1 MPKQQAKQEAL
12 PFTVHKLETVAKDD
26 HTLFDTQN
34 LSLADPLLRPT
45 RLSLFLADDLGEELP
60 STHYHW
66 ERKNSYELCLF
77 VRMGYYEGELFSL
90 LDFLV
95 PAVGWL

>member
-34 LSLADPLLRPT
+34 SSLADPLLRPT
-45 RLSLFLADDLGEELP
+45 RLSLFLADDLGGG
-60 STHYHW
+60 TAVH
-66 ERKNSYELCLF
+66 
-77 VRMGYYEGELFSL
+77 SL
-90 LDFLV
+90 QLGKEKFLR
-95 PAVGWL
+95 AMSFCQHGKL